1 MIFDDFHGFSRISS
15 FLRIV
20 LNASRRQM
28 ASKRVHFHAFA
39 TDLIS
44 FRMKIH
50 ETSFSRVTGAHLN
63 LSLKMKKESEKRKEE
78 EEREIKGEREERR
91 RSGKENGK

>member
-39 TDLIS
+39 MDLIS

-50 ETSFSRVTGAHLN
+50 EISAFGGKRYRNVPKSVPDVKFSLFCKALRGCAPN
-63 LSLKMKKESEKRKEE
+63 M
-78 EEREIKGEREERR
+78 
-91 RSGKENGK
+91 NF